1 MKGRKV
7 RKTLC
12 LLFAGLMSIAAA
24 AHADSASPKVT
35 IEHSFAVPADV
46 AWRALGRFCSISEWQ
61 SLVANCVVEERR
73 DGIYRIVGMRDS
85 SSFAERLEEYS
96 IANRTFTYS
105 ITTGP
110 LPITD
115 YRSEFRLISAG
126 AGQTRLV
133 WKAWYSV
140 PPGGREEVIA
150 SDLKALFG
158 NGIKGMTALLAAQ

>member
-1 MKGRKV
+1 MRN
-7 RKTLC
+7 TLC
-12 LLFAGLMSIAAA
+12 LLLAGFMIGAGA

-35 IEHSFAVPADV
+35 IEHRFAVPAEV

-61 SLVANCVVEERR
+61 SLVADCVVEERR
-73 DGIYRIVGMRDS
+73 DGIYRIVGMRDG
-85 SSFAERLEEYS
+85 SSFTERLEEYS

-115 YRSEFRLISAG
+115 YRSEFRLIPAG

-150 SDLKALFG
+150 NDLKALFS
-158 NGIKGMTALLAAQ
+158 NGIKGMATLLAAQ